1 MAKLVLNF
9 LKESWAKIIIALVFT
24 FALIVFNLFEQVI
37 VFKILVF
44 LFIALALGQL
54 YVTKQRNWMMLIFLF
69 LCFFDLFSLYLG
81 VNWSLGLI
89 MLGVLSVTALAFY
102 FSHEHLTN
110 VSLLYLVLI
119 AILEVE
125 IFLALVPWPIDPKG
139 SSLIAVGAFYFF
151 ASVIKLQEE
160 EKLNWRNVLPVL
172 ILLVIIGA
180 LVVFTTQWYK

>member
-1 MAKLVLNF
+1 MFKKALIF
-9 LKESWAKIIIALVFT
+9 LKESWAKIIIVLVFVLALV
-24 FALIVFNLFEQVI
+24 IFNLFEQVI
-37 VFKILVF
+37 LFKILVF
-44 LFIALALGQL
+44 LFIALALGQIFL
-54 YVTKQRNWMMLIFLF
+54 SKQRNWLMLIFLF

-110 VSLLYLVLI
+110 VSFLYLILI

-151 ASVIKLQEE
+151 ASVIKLKEE
-160 EKLNWRNVLPVL
+160 EKLNWRNILPVL
-172 ILLVIIGA
+172 ILLVIIGI